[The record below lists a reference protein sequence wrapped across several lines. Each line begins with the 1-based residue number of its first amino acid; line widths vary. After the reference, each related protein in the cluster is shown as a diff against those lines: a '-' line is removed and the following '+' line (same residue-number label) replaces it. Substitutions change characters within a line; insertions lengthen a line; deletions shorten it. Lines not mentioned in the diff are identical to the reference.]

1 MLIVEVL
8 REYSKRDLEY
18 VFWNMFRVDP
28 NSDRNIE
35 FEEFAPF
42 ILKHAGEIALRNFH
56 TEQKPGKNTLDE
68 AEFKIVVRSAF
79 SFLKSIDKQEQT
91 LHQIFTHLAKG
102 RTFVTY
108 GDYVGWIFKSIA
120 SKVR

>member
-1 MLIVEVL
+1 
-8 REYSKRDLEY
+8 
-18 VFWNMFRVDP
+18 MFRVDP

-56 TEQKPGKNTLDE
+56 MEQQPGKNTLDE

-91 LHQIFTHLAKG
+91 LHRIFTQLSKG

-108 GDYVGWIFKSIA
+108 GDYVGWVFRSIA